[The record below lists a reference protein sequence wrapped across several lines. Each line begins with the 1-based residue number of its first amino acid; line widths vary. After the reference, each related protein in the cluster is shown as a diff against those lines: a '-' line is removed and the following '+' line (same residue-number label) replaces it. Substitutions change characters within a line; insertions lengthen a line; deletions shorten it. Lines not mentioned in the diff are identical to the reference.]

1 MVRPGAGAAK
11 KMERG
16 GGAAPEYW
24 LPSKVDQFS
33 TKQRVTCMPLMR
45 DELLRTGT
53 CYGGDRAEHP
63 VPDGHLLE
71 RDPLVDQVE
80 GEHGLAPLA
89 QLVRQQKPCR

>member
-1 MVRPGAGAAK
+1 
-11 KMERG
+11 
-16 GGAAPEYW
+16 
-24 LPSKVDQFS
+24 
-33 TKQRVTCMPLMR
+33 MR